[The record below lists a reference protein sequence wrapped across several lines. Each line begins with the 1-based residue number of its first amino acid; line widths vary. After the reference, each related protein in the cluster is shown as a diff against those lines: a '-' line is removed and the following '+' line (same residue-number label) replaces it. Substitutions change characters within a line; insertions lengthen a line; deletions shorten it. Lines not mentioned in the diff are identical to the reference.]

1 MRSLILLM
9 SLIMF
14 VGCSTTSPQKQN
26 RKYETPPEEIATNPT
41 PHSIDYEALKDYL
54 QMSRD
59 KEQLGFSEKSFN
71 TCDAGYGYSKSQNCH
86 KEHFVVIHFRLL
98 CRDSEGTISTI
109 LTEDDLQPLDRRTV
123 RWTLQG
129 VQGTVQTDS
138 QGYGQIITA
147 ANKSQKSQRVKLAI
161 GAEFL
166 YMRASELQRIITPRP
181 WCDADRNY

>member
-1 MRSLILLM
+1 MRWIILSLT
-9 SLIMF
+9 LIAL
-14 VGCSTTSPQKQN
+14 VGCSTTSPQRMKP
-26 RKYETPPEEIATNPT
+26 KYEKPPSEAITA
-41 PHSIDYEALKDYL
+41 PHSIDYEALKNSL
-54 QMSRD
+54 QMSRER
-59 KEQLGFSEKSFN
+59 EQLGFSEKPFN

-147 ANKSQKSQRVKLAI
+147 ATNSQKSQRVKLAV
-161 GAEFL
+161 GSEFL
-166 YMRASELQRIITPRP
+166 YMRANELQRIITPRP

>member
-1 MRSLILLM
+1 MRLIILLITLM
-9 SLIMF
+9 TLA
-14 VGCSTTSPQKQN
+14 GCSSTSLQKQHK
-26 RKYETPPEEIATNPT
+26 KYETIPAEITTNPT
-41 PHSIDYEALKDYL
+41 PHSIDYEALKNYL

-59 KEQLGFSEKSFN
+59 RERLGFSEKSFN
-71 TCDAGYGYSKSQNCH
+71 TCDAGYGYSKSQDCH

-129 VQGTVQTDS
+129 VQGTVRTDS
-138 QGYGQIITA
+138 QGYGQIITT
-147 ANKSQKSQRVKLAI
+147 ANKSQRSQRVKLAV
-161 GAEFL
+161 GSEFL
-166 YMRASELQRIITPRP
+166 YMRANEPQRIITPRP